1 MEKYAVLWR
10 IYRYEQAMSRGAA
23 ANRLERLERLKGLL
37 SASDYLTVRELASAL
52 DVSVRSMSRDIEVL
66 RASGV
71 PIEAD
76 RGRGGGV
83 RLQRQW
89 SFGRLHLDFEEGID
103 LLLSIALAEQLN
115 SPLLLKRLRS
125 IRQKLAVSFSDSQQ
139 GRIKMLRNRILIGR
153 PASGRVMESYRLS
166 TPDQA
171 ANVARAFFEMR
182 VLEIRYCDESSRM
195 TTRLIEPQFLYL
207 SVPAWYLLSWDRLRD
222 DIRTFRID
230 RIQRAT
236 VMDETFRLRDRR
248 RFIECADAAVEAL

>member
-1 MEKYAVLWR
+1 MGKGSA
-10 IYRYEQAMSRGAA
+10 SD
-23 ANRLERLERLKGLL
+23 RLERLERLKGLL
-37 SASDYLTVRELASAL
+37 KASDSMTVKDLAREL
-52 DVSVRSMSRDIEVL
+52 DVSIRSLSRDIELL

-125 IRQKLAVSFSDSQQ
+125 IRQKLAASFSESQQ
-139 GRIKMLRNRILIGR
+139 GRIKMLRNRILIGP

-166 TPDQA
+166 APEQA
-171 ANVARAFFEMR
+171 TNVARAFFEMR
-182 VLEIRYCDESSRM
+182 VLEIRYCDEAGTV

-230 RIQRAT
+230 RIHRAT
-236 VMDETFRLRDRR
+236 VTDEMFRLRDRR
-248 RFIECADAAVEAL
+248 RFIECADATVEAL